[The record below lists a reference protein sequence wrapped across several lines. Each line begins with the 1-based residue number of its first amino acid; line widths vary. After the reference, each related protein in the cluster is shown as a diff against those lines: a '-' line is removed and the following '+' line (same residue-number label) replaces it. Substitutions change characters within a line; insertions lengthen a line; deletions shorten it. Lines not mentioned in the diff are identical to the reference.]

1 MSADTINVLKPK
13 NFSKSRWTQLPRDV
27 LIGHNAIEQL
37 PDILSDIKI
46 GRSVLIV
53 TGSST
58 RQVAGD
64 LVCGLLETRC
74 AVTHFSAPALDTATI
89 REGEL
94 LCQKIK
100 ADCIIGVGGGRII
113 DTAKIVSYNVEI
125 PFISVP
131 TAASHDGI
139 VSGRASL
146 PTENGSVSVQA
157 HPPIAVVA
165 DTGIIAR
172 APHRLLASG
181 CADVI
186 SNYTA
191 ILDWELAHR
200 LRGEEISEYAT
211 ALSRMTAEILVQ
223 NSHLIKPGQE
233 QAAWIVVKALVS
245 SGVAMS
251 IAGSSRPA
259 SGGEH
264 KFGHALEKIMPGT
277 VLHGEACGMGS
288 IMTMYLHGGDWKAI
302 RQSLIRIGAPTTPEQ
317 MKIPDS
323 VIVEALLEAKNIR
336 PERFTILD
344 TGLTRE
350 SAEQLVQML
359 YEE

>member
-1 MSADTINVLKPK
+1 MS
-13 NFSKSRWTQLPRDV
+13 
-27 LIGHNAIEQL
+27 
-37 PDILSDIKI
+37 
-46 GRSVLIV
+46 
-53 TGSST
+53 
-58 RQVAGD
+58 
-64 LVCGLLETRC
+64 
-74 AVTHFSAPALDTATI
+74 
-89 REGEL
+89 
-94 LCQKIK
+94 
-100 ADCIIGVGGGRII
+100 
-113 DTAKIVSYNVEI
+113 VE
-125 PFISVP
+125 
-131 TAASHDGI
+131 
-139 VSGRASL
+139 
-146 PTENGSVSVQA
+146 A
-157 HPPIAVVA
+157 HPPIAVIA

-181 CADVI
+181 CADII

-200 LRGEEISEYAT
+200 LRGEEISEYAV
-211 ALSRMTAEILVQ
+211 ALSRMTAEILVK

-233 QAAWIVVKALVS
+233 EAAWIVIKALVS

-264 KFGHALEKIMPGT
+264 KFGHALERIMPGAA
-277 VLHGEACGMGS
+277 LHGEACGIGS

-302 RQSLIRIGAPTTPEQ
+302 RQSLIMIGAPTTPEQ
-317 MKIPDS
+317 VKIPDGI
-323 VIVEALLEAKNIR
+323 VVEALLSARDIR

-350 SAEQLVQML
+350 SAEKLVQML

>member
-1 MSADTINVLKPK
+1 MSADAINVLKRRD
-13 NFSKSRWTQLPRDV
+13 FSKSRWTQLPRDV
-27 LIGHNAIEQL
+27 LVGHNAIDQL
-37 PDILSDIKI
+37 PDILADLKT
-46 GRSVLIV
+46 GRSALII

-58 RQVAGD
+58 REVAGNQ
-64 LVCGLLETRC
+64 VS
-74 AVTHFSAPALDTATI
+74 AVLGNNYSITHFSAPILNTGILQEAESEAQAAGA
-89 REGEL
+89 EFV
-94 LCQKIK
+94 
-100 ADCIIGVGGGRII
+100 IGVGGGRII
-113 DTAKIVSYNVEI
+113 DTAKIVSYNLNI
-125 PFISVP
+125 PFISIP

-139 VSGRASL
+139 VSGRATL
-146 PTENGSVSVQA
+146 PTKDGSVSVEA
-157 HPPIAVVA
+157 HPPIAVIA

-200 LRGEEISEYAT
+200 LRGEEISEYAV
-211 ALSRMTAEILVQ
+211 ALSRMTAEILVK
-223 NSHLIKPGQE
+223 NAHLIKPGQE

-264 KFGHALEKIMPGT
+264 KFGHALEKMRPGA
-277 VLHGEACGMGS
+277 VLHGEACGLGA
-288 IMTMYLHGGDWKAI
+288 IMTMYLHGGDWRAI
-302 RQSLIRIGAPTTPEQ
+302 RQSLIQIGAPTTPEQ
-317 MKIPDS
+317 MKLTDDV
-323 VIVEALLEAKNIR
+323 VIQALLSAKDIR

-344 TGLTRE
+344 TGITRE
-350 SAEQLVQML
+350 SAENLVHML
-359 YEE
+359 YED